1 MKLTE
6 KFNSLSET
14 KKNLFL
20 LSCIGL
26 FGTLICFPLCLLPDV
41 GFGGAIGFFAGSC
54 LEIFSYLSIV
64 YGAGAVIDGKSKG
77 NKISLAVLFYFA
89 RFALMAGLI
98 VLAAFC
104 TFSWHSP
111 FLNFWTSFVALLPV
125 YPLLAIS
132 GLKGKNEDKKDSAQ

>member
-1 MKLTE
+1 MKITA
-6 KFNSLSET
+6 KFNSLSDE
-14 KKNLFL
+14 KKNVVL

-26 FGTLICFPLCLLPDV
+26 LGTLVCFPLCLLPDV
-41 GFGGAIGFFAGSC
+41 GLGGAIGFFAGSC

-77 NKISLAVLFYFA
+77 NKLSLAVVFYLT
-89 RFALMAGLI
+89 RFVLMAGLI

-111 FLNFWTSFVALLPV
+111 YLNFWTSFVALLPV
-125 YPLLAIS
+125 YPLLVIT
-132 GLKGKNEDKKDSAQ
+132 GLKGKKEDKKDSAK